1 MQFHVDSTT
10 EVDVVPA
17 QTAFVDHAGRLR
29 NATVGG
35 IFREGLDVIEK
46 VNRSQKS
53 VIQGVADQA
62 PDFIDCKWFL
72 KNLPGSK

>member
-17 QTAFVDHAGRLR
+17 QKAFVDHAGRLR

-35 IFREGLDVIEK
+35 IFREGLGVIEE
-46 VNRSQKS
+46 SE
-53 VIQGVADQA
+53 
-62 PDFIDCKWFL
+62 P
-72 KNLPGSK
+72 LPEVSDSGCSGPGAGLHRL